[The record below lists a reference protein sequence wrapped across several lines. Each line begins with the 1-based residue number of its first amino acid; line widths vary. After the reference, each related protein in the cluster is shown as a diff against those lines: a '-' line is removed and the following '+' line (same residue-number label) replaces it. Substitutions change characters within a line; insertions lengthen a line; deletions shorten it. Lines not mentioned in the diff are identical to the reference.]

1 MKIICPPMS
10 PFSKLMKISTLKD
23 FLKPLSV
30 RKSPSVAIFFLL
42 RKKISLLEVFI
53 VCYKFVEKNEN
64 LKEI

>member
-1 MKIICPPMS
+1 MS